1 MKVNNY
7 PVKTPEAGDRL
18 FGSDVSGDQVQFDM
32 TAVSSNVFQYQIGE
46 YVADEG
52 GIIFHRYIDN
62 NVQYYLVIDTTDLSA
77 SSVWSNITSTAI
89 GSAAVS
95 SWNGLSNS
103 NAIVGQSGFTSGGAK
118 LCLDSTNNSKSDW
131 YLPSI
136 DELVLLFNNRFN
148 INRTL
153 FGASSY
159 GVIVGSSIID
169 FNGYWSSMENSSTSA
184 FYLDFEAGVPG
195 ISLKGDSNHIRAVRQ
210 FSI

>member
-7 PVKTPEAGDRL
+7 PVKTPEAGDKL
-18 FGSDVSGDQVQFDM
+18 FGSDSSGDQVQFSM
-32 TAVSSNVFQYQIGE
+32 TAVSNNVFTYEIGE
-46 YVADEG
+46 YVVDEG

-62 NVQYYLVIDTTDLSA
+62 GTQYYLVIDTSDLSTG
-77 SSVWSNITSTAI
+77 SEWSNITSTAI
-89 GSAAVS
+89 GSAAGS

-118 LCLDSTNNSKSDW
+118 LCLDSTNNGKSDW

-153 FGASSY
+153 SGASSY
-159 GVIVGSSIID
+159 GVIAGSSIID

-184 FYLDFEAGVPG
+184 FYLDFEEGSPG
-195 ISLKGDSNHIRAVRQ
+195 IVLKNSLFYIRAIRE